1 MRPATRSVCSTAD
14 RPALPLLAKRSLR
27 RMVIQSGL
35 NLRPTLARRAMSRSR
50 RDRAVPS
57 MYSAPRHKRGSHAA
71 RRCSVGRI
79 RTFFVPTLPA
89 ADRYFCTYKRWIVY
103 NASQVYHEL
112 QQAVPADVSLES
124 RRHRGCCKGTDC
136 LAPNVTIKKR
146 SMKCASNNVPSRF
159 HTQKEHSC
167 HPVHTEQKNNQ
178 HFLRR

>member
-1 MRPATRSVCSTAD
+1 MPYLLCTQLPGTSAGPTRHEGAVWAAYVHNFD
-14 RPALPLLAKRSLR
+14 
-27 RMVIQSGL
+27 
-35 NLRPTLARRAMSRSR
+35 PT
-50 RDRAVPS
+50 
-57 MYSAPRHKRGSHAA
+57 
-71 RRCSVGRI
+71 
-79 RTFFVPTLPA
+79 FPA